1 MNTNTK
7 KFRVSTVY
15 WPKREF
21 NPASAE
27 DLSEYKYF
35 LQNGSWNQRCP
46 FLVEWPYLD
55 VIKCIEDKVVKH
67 HIDNLIRQTK

>member
-1 MNTNTK
+1 MRFSNK
-7 KFRVSTVY
+7 KFRVSSVY

-21 NPASAE
+21 DPDSAE
-27 DLSEYKYF
+27 DLAEYKHF
-35 LQNGSWNQRCP
+35 LDNKNWRNGCP

-67 HIDNLIRQTK
+67 YIGNLIAKGR

>member
-21 NPASAE
+21 DPASAE

-35 LQNGSWNQRCP
+35 LQNGNWNQRCP